1 MDAPAPII
9 DIGVNLTNSRF
20 DKDLQAVL
28 ERSLNAGIGTIIITG
43 TSETAS
49 QAALTLCE
57 KTLGEKSLPGRLY
70 ATCGVHPH
78 DAKQFGAGSGENLR
92 QLASHPSVVAIGE
105 TGLDFNRD
113 FSPRPAQIKAF
124 ETQLEL
130 AAELGLPVFM
140 HERDSHGRFVEILR
154 CYRDH
159 IVGGVVHCFTGT
171 REALFDYLD
180 LDLHIGITGWICD
193 ERRGAEL
200 QRLVAN
206 IPLPRLMLETDAPYL
221 LPRTLPASVKPK
233 NGRNEPAF
241 LPYVLEMLARHYPAP
256 PRAIAEQTT
265 QTAQAFFRL
274 GDT

>member
-43 TSETAS
+43 TSETTS

-78 DAKQFGAGSGENLR
+78 DARQFGAGSGENLR

-113 FSPRPAQIKAF
+113 FSPRPEQIKAF

-130 AAELGLPVFM
+130 AA
-140 HERDSHGRFVEILR
+140 D
-154 CYRDH
+154 D
-159 IVGGVVHCFTGT
+159 GVVHCFTGT